1 MMKNAGRLAI
11 LALLGVLVLGGIGL
25 TVYGV
30 STHMRLF

>member
-1 MMKNAGRLAI
+1 MKNVGRFAI
-11 LALLGVLVLGGIGL
+11 LALLGAIVLGGIGL